1 MHINISVKDFKYRGN
16 LETNNIKS
24 KKLSELA
31 NCIRFLSI
39 DAVEKAN
46 SGHPGMPMGMADIA
60 TVLFKYYIK
69 FDPTDPKWIDRDRFI
84 LSNGHGSMLLYACL
98 YLTGYKDISL
108 DDIKNFRQI
117 RSSTA
122 GHPEYGELEGIET
135 TTGPLSQGLSNA
147 VGFAMAESKL
157 SSTLGKDCIDH
168 YTYVFAGDGCLM
180 EGLSH
185 EACSIAG
192 HLKLNKLV
200 VFFDDNSISIDGP
213 ISLSS
218 SDNIE
223 VRFKS
228 YNWNVL
234 NVDGH
239 NHEEIYNAISN
250 AKSSEKPTIIC
261 CKTKIGFGSPNKEA
275 SSSSH
280 GSPLG
285 KEEVEFTRKKLN
297 WGHKEFVIP
306 EDLLS
311 VWRSF
316 ANRNTEIK
324 NTWENKNKE
333 FIHSPK
339 YKKFFNINLDSNIKA
354 EIINFKTTYGNDEKK
369 YATRKASENSL
380 EILNNHIENF
390 LGGSADL
397 TGSNNTK
404 TKKME
409 IFNAEN
415 YKGSY
420 VYYGI
425 REHAM
430 AGIMNGLALHG
441 GIKAYGG
448 TFLVFSDYCRPSI
461 RLSALMKLPVVY
473 VMTHDSIGLG
483 EDGPTHQPVEHLAAL
498 RAIPNLN
505 VIRPCD
511 IVETIEAWEIALETQ
526 GPTILALT
534 RQSLQT
540 NKRDTYAENLVMKG
554 AYIIKNYSNYD
565 ASIFASGSEVEIAL
579 LASIKLKEININI
592 RVISFPSM
600 ELFEIQ
606 NEKYKKEII
615 GSKPNFAVEAGV
627 INGWEKYIDHEN
639 FIGMKS
645 FGASGPYKDVYKHFS
660 ITAEAIFEKIKQKLT

>member
-1 MHINISVKDFKYRGN
+1 
-16 LETNNIKS
+16 
-24 KKLSELA
+24 
-31 NCIRFLSI
+31 
-39 DAVEKAN
+39 
-46 SGHPGMPMGMADIA
+46 
-60 TVLFKYYIK
+60 
-69 FDPTDPKWIDRDRFI
+69 
-84 LSNGHGSMLLYACL
+84 
-98 YLTGYKDISL
+98 
-108 DDIKNFRQI
+108 
-117 RSSTA
+117 
-122 GHPEYGELEGIET
+122 
-135 TTGPLSQGLSNA
+135 
-147 VGFAMAESKL
+147 
-157 SSTLGKDCIDH
+157 
-168 YTYVFAGDGCLM
+168 
-180 EGLSH
+180 
-185 EACSIAG
+185 
-192 HLKLNKLV
+192 
-200 VFFDDNSISIDGP
+200 
-213 ISLSS
+213 
-218 SDNIE
+218 
-223 VRFKS
+223 
-228 YNWNVL
+228 
-234 NVDGH
+234 
-239 NHEEIYNAISN
+239 
-250 AKSSEKPTIIC
+250 
-261 CKTKIGFGSPNKEA
+261 
-275 SSSSH
+275 
-280 GSPLG
+280 
-285 KEEVEFTRKKLN
+285 
-297 WGHKEFVIP
+297 
-306 EDLLS
+306 
-311 VWRSF
+311 
-316 ANRNTEIK
+316 
-324 NTWENKNKE
+324 
-333 FIHSPK
+333 
-339 YKKFFNINLDSNIKA
+339 
-354 EIINFKTTYGNDEKK
+354 
-369 YATRKASENSL
+369 
-380 EILNNHIENF
+380 
-390 LGGSADL
+390 
-397 TGSNNTK
+397 
-404 TKKME
+404 
-409 IFNAEN
+409 
-415 YKGSY
+415 
-420 VYYGI
+420 
-425 REHAM
+425 M
-430 AGIMNGLALHG
+430 AGVMNGLALHG

>member
-24 KKLSELA
+24 KKLSKLA

-185 EACSIAG
+185 EACSLAG

-239 NHEEIYNAISN
+239 NHEEINNAISN

-297 WGHKEFVIP
+297 WSHKEFVIP

-430 AGIMNGLALHG
+430 AGVMNGLALHG

-448 TFLVFSDYCRPSI
+448 TFLIFSDYCRPSI

-534 RQSLQT
+534 RQNLQT

-600 ELFEIQ
+600 ELFEMQ